1 MNVLITGG
9 AGYIGAQLV
18 GELSANKDIDRIVIY
33 DNLSR
38 GNYNV
43 FLGNKL
49 KTAAK
54 VQFVKGDI
62 LDSRSLKKQLN
73 NGINVVYHLAAR
85 VTTPFANLDPHIYEQ
100 VNHWGTA
107 EVVSAVEESNE
118 SRLIYMSSTSV
129 YGASD
134 QQAKED
140 TRPNPKTFYGI
151 SKLRA
156 EQHVNRLVEKG
167 RAVILRAGNVY
178 GYSPSMRFDAV
189 INKFAFD
196 ANFLNRISIQ
206 GTGKQAR
213 AFIHVEAISKI
224 LKDILFAS
232 VPSGTY
238 NLALSNYSVL
248 ELVDVYKELISEL
261 EFIFLDQH
269 LEMRNFTLDTNLNL
283 SKHLKLPEVRD
294 LKTEIKEFLGNFAF

>member
-18 GELSANKDIDRIVIY
+18 CELAKNDSIERIVIY

-43 FLGNKL
+43 FLGEKIKAN
-49 KTAAK
+49 AK
-54 VQFVKGDI
+54 IEFVKGDI
-62 LDSRSLKKQLN
+62 LDSRTLKKQLN
-73 NGINVVYHLAAR
+73 GSINVVYHLAAR

-107 EVVSAVEESNE
+107 EVVSAVEESNVKQ
-118 SRLIYMSSTSV
+118 LIYLSSTSV

-134 QQAKED
+134 QQANED

-156 EQHVNRLVEKG
+156 EQHVNRLAEKG
-167 RAVILRAGNVY
+167 RAITIRAGNVY
-178 GYSPSMRFDAV
+178 GYSPTMRFDAV
-189 INKFAFD
+189 INRFAFE
-196 ANFLNRISIQ
+196 ANFLKRISIQ
-206 GTGKQAR
+206 GTGKQSR
-213 AFIHVEAISKI
+213 AFIHVNAISKI
-224 LKDILFAS
+224 LMDIPLS
-232 VPSGTY
+232 KVPSGTY

-248 ELVDVYKELISEL
+248 ELVDVYKELIPEL

-269 LEMRNFTLDTNLNL
+269 LEMRNFTLDTNLKL
-283 SKHLKLPEVRD
+283 SKYLELPVPKN
-294 LKTEIKEFLGNFAF
+294 LKTDIKEFLENFAF